1 MRGKVPSSAA
11 NPHLWFPPEIIIL
24 FSRFCYVTDH
34 SPGRKTNNS
43 VKSLFS
49 QPRSLYMNFHI
60 LVSNLTNPTLLF
72 FLLGI
77 LATMVKSDLEIPP
90 STSKFISL
98 YLLFSIGFKGG
109 QELAHSGITGEV
121 FSSLLLGLV
130 IASLIPLYA
139 FFLLKRKMGIND
151 AGAVAAAYGSVSAVT
166 FVAAVSFLEAQRLSS
181 GGHMVAVMALME
193 APAIIMG
200 VSLIMRYDPETA
212 SGGSFGKI
220 VRHSFTNSSVL
231 MILGSLVI
239 GIIADTKQ
247 AEGIRPF
254 TTDIFKGFL
263 AIFLLE
269 MGMVTAKRFSA
280 FRKYG
285 WFAFLIAIVLPCVNG
300 SAVAAL
306 SGLVTHDAGNRFIFA
321 ILAASASYIAVPAAM
336 RLAAP
341 KADPGLYIPMALG
354 VTFPFNITVGMPL
367 YFIIVQN
374 T

>member
-1 MRGKVPSSAA
+1 MDV
-11 NPHLWFPPEIIIL
+11 
-24 FSRFCYVTDH
+24 
-34 SPGRKTNNS
+34 
-43 VKSLFS
+43 
-49 QPRSLYMNFHI
+49 HI
-60 LVSNLTNPTLLF
+60 LISNLTNPTLLF
-72 FLLGI
+72 FVLGI
-77 LATMVKSDLEIPP
+77 IATIVKSDLEIPA
-90 STSKFISL
+90 SSSKFISL

-109 QELAHSGITGEV
+109 QELSHSGFTNEIV
-121 FSSLLLGLV
+121 YSLLFGMAL
-130 IASLIPLYA
+130 ASLIPLYT
-139 FFLLKRKMGIND
+139 FFILKRKLSISD

-166 FVAAVSFLEAQRLSS
+166 FVAAASFLEVQKITF

-193 APAIIMG
+193 SPAIIVG
-200 VSLIMRYDPETA
+200 VILMMQFEKENTA
-212 SGGSFGKI
+212 KFNLKSI
-220 VRHSFTNSSVL
+220 IQHSFTNGSVL
-231 MILGSLVI
+231 MILGSLVV

-247 AEGIRPF
+247 AEGIKPF

-285 WFAFLIAIVLPCVNG
+285 WYVSLFAILIPAING
-300 SAVAAL
+300 CIVAYI
-306 SGLVTHDAGNRFIFA
+306 SQFVTHDIGNRFIFA

-367 YFIIVQN
+367 YFFIINASV
-374 T
+374 